1 MDRQDSRLHKWLVL
15 YKFPFRAFLYIQY
28 VIQFQELWVETPTE
42 DGKSY
47 YYHAMTRETT
57 WTRPEGPNIK
67 IMTQSEVETM
77 NKMQHKPM
85 DHDPSKMPP
94 GSVFYHNHIMIT
106 KQFSN
111 NILAH

>member
-1 MDRQDSRLHKWLVL
+1 M
-15 YKFPFRAFLYIQY
+15 
-28 VIQFQELWVETPTE
+28 WVETPTE

-47 YYHAMTRETT
+47 YYHAMSRETT

-85 DHDPSKMPP
+85 EHDPTKMPP
-94 GSVFYHNHIMIT
+94 G
-106 KQFSN
+106 
-111 NILAH
+111 